1 MSDWENVRADL
12 GDKVVDA
19 LIAAVTGAREDLDS
33 YRKALPA
40 FAYEHSGRGLAGW
53 IHDRMWAH
61 LQRELFDVPGVVLV
75 ESGPTRE
82 VTVGLNY
89 RLRFKRHSAG
99 GAIRNYRTPTAL
111 AFWEEDDFALP
122 GLGEIRLCFGY
133 VWDSETEQIG
143 DPVMSRRS
151 EQDTVL
157 WMERLDGDA
166 GGGTGGAD
174 VEPLVP
180 PSTPALPS
188 IITPPTTRSDEK
200 DGTDT
205 T

>member
-1 MSDWENVRADL
+1 MSDWDSVRADL

-19 LIAAVTGAREDLDS
+19 LVAAVTGAREDLNV
-33 YRKALPA
+33 YRATLPT

-61 LQRELFDVPGVVLV
+61 LQRELFDLPGVDLH

-89 RLRFKRHSAG
+89 RLRFKRHNAS

-111 AFWEEDDFALP
+111 AFWEQDEFALP
-122 GLGEIRLCFGY
+122 GLAETRLCFGY
-133 VWDSETEQIG
+133 VWDGETEQIG
-143 DPVMSRRS
+143 DPVISRRS
-151 EQDTVL
+151 DQDKVL
-157 WMERLDGDA
+157 WVVRLDEDA
-166 GGGTGGAD
+166 SGGAGGAD

-180 PSTPALPS
+180 PTTPGLPS
-188 IITPPTTRSDEK
+188 IITPTTQSDNQ

-205 T
+205 P